1 MTLNYTQTHARSLQ
15 IGSQLPIRHVNLT
28 HGSSR
33 LALAN
38 VLVQVFTLYFA
49 YWDYWSLSGILG
61 IHFAETTMLV
71 AMAGILSQFDIS
83 LPHKDAPPPV
93 VEFTTGITRYDD
105 QLLRL
110 KMELMG

>member
-38 VLVQVFTLYFA
+38 VLVQVFTYYFI
-49 YWDYWSLSGILG
+49 YWDY
-61 IHFAETTMLV
+61 
-71 AMAGILSQFDIS
+71 
-83 LPHKDAPPPV
+83 
-93 VEFTTGITRYDD
+93 
-105 QLLRL
+105 
-110 KMELMG
+110 

>member
-1 MTLNYTQTHARSLQ
+1 MTLNYTQTRSRSPQ

-38 VLVQVFTLYFA
+38 VLVQVFTPFFM
-49 YWDYWSLSGILG
+49 YWDYGLLSGTLG

-83 LPHKDAPPPV
+83 LPHKGTSPPL

-105 QLLRL
+105 
-110 KMELMG
+110 

>member
-1 MTLNYTQTHARSLQ
+1 MTLNYTQTHSRSPQ
-15 IGSQLPIRHVNLT
+15 IGSQPPIRHVNLT

-38 VLVQVFTLYFA
+38 VLVQVFTLYFIWN
-49 YWDYWSLSGILG
+49 YGLLSGILG

-83 LPHKDAPPPV
+83 LPHKGAPPPL

-105 QLLRL
+105 QLLRS
-110 KMELMG
+110 KMELMGE